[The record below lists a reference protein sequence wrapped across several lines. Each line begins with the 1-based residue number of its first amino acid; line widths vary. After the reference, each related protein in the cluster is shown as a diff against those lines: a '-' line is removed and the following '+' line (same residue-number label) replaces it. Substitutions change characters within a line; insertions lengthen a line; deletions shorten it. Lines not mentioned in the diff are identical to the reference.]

1 MASRKKVSVVLGA
14 TSRHLTQTSDKPC
27 CSRSLNHE
35 SDDCEMKDAASSSG
49 VTKMFPNEIDG
60 DDYDEA
66 KAKEGAHAASK
77 FCFQFF
83 FFILHYCF
91 LWNRINDCYDD
102 APWPDE

>member
-1 MASRKKVSVVLGA
+1 MASRKKVSVVFGA

-66 KAKEGAHAASK
+66 KAKEGANAASK

-83 FFILHYCF
+83 FFISHYCF
-91 LWNRINDCYDD
+91 LWSRINDYYVD

>member
-1 MASRKKVSVVLGA
+1 MASRKKVSVVFGA

-35 SDDCEMKDAASSSG
+35 SDDCELKDAASNSG
-49 VTKMFPNEIDG
+49 ATKMFPNEIDG

-66 KAKEGAHAASK
+66 KAKEGANAASK

-83 FFILHYCF
+83 FFFHITLLF
-91 LWNRINDCYDD
+91 SME
-102 APWPDE
+102 PDQ

>member
-27 CSRSLNHE
+27 CSRSLNHK
-35 SDDCEMKDAASSSG
+35 SDDCEMKDTASSSG
-49 VTKMFPNEIDG
+49 ATKMFPNEIDG
-60 DDYDEA
+60 DDYDGA

-91 LWNRINDCYDD
+91 LWRRINDCYDD